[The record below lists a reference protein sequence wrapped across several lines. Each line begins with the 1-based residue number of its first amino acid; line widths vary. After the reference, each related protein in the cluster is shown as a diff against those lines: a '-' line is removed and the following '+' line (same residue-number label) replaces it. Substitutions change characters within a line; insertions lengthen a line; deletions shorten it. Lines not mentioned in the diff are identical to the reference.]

1 MLNSKSAVLIT
12 LGITSF
18 LVPYMGS
25 SLNLAL
31 PELAQAFDLDA
42 KKLGWVTSAFL
53 IATAIFQIPFA
64 KIADLFGRKKVFL
77 LGVALF
83 GTSSVACAVA
93 WNFASLI
100 AFRVFAGLGSA
111 MIFGTNLAILSAT
124 YEERERGKAMGV
136 LTSVVYMA
144 LAVGPFLGGILT
156 HYFGWE
162 SVFLIPGA
170 ILIVQAISVPFF
182 IKNEWV
188 EDSSK
193 HFDKRG
199 SLIYGLAVF
208 CFIFG
213 FSECPNI
220 YAFILVFAG
229 ILLFVF
235 FYNYE
240 KHREEPVF
248 HVRLFGGN
256 KVFTLASIAT
266 LFSYAATTASYFLL
280 SLYLQF
286 VRGFDARTAG
296 LVLVSSAVVQSIIA
310 FFAGRLADKF
320 EPSKISMLGM
330 GLNAIGLLG
339 LVFAGIESSIFFV
352 VAMLLFLGLGVGLFG
367 APNTKVIMCSVEK
380 KHISQ
385 ASATVGTMRLSGQ
398 AFSMGIAMMSISLF
412 IGDSPII
419 PENFENFMQSW
430 KFTFVF
436 CAILCIVG
444 AIASRTCVKLPK
456 HIV

>member
-1 MLNSKSAVLIT
+1 MLTNKTAVLIT
-12 LGITSF
+12 LSITSF

-31 PELAQAFDLDA
+31 PELAHAFNLDA
-42 KKLGWVTSAFL
+42 KKLGWITSAFL
-53 IATAIFQIPFA
+53 IATAVFQIPFA

-83 GTSSVACAVA
+83 GVSSVACAGA
-93 WNFASLI
+93 WDFVSLI
-100 AFRVFAGLGSA
+100 VFRVFSGLGSA
-111 MIFGTNLAILSAT
+111 MIFGTNLAILSST
-124 YEERERGKAMGV
+124 YEASERGKAMGV
-136 LTSVVYMA
+136 LTAVVYMA

-162 SVFLIPGA
+162 SVFYIPGT
-170 ILIVQAISVPFF
+170 ILIVQAISVPLL
-182 IKNEWV
+182 IKREWK

-199 SLIYGLAVF
+199 SLIFGLAMF
-208 CFIFG
+208 CFVFG
-213 FSECPNI
+213 FSEFPHI
-220 YAFILVFAG
+220 YAFALVLVG
-229 ILLFVF
+229 ILLFVS

-240 KHREEPVF
+240 KHKEDPVF

-256 KVFTLASIAT
+256 KVFTLASIAAF
-266 LFSYAATTASYFLL
+266 FSYAATTASFFML

-286 VRGFDARTAG
+286 VRGFDARDAG
-296 LVLVSSAVVQSIIA
+296 LVLVSAAVVQSIVA
-310 FFAGRLADKF
+310 FFAGSLADKF

-330 GLNAIGLLG
+330 SLNAIGLFG
-339 LVFAGIESSIFFV
+339 LFFAELDSSLFFIIP
-352 VAMLLFLGLGVGLFG
+352 MLLFLGIGIGVFG
-367 APNTKVIMCSVEK
+367 APNTKVIMGSVEK
-380 KHISQ
+380 KLISQ

-412 IGDSPII
+412 IGNSPIV

-430 KFTFVF
+430 RLSFIF
-436 CAILCIVG
+436 CATLCIVG
-444 AIASRTCVKLPK
+444 AYTSRACVKLPK
-456 HIV
+456 H

>member
-1 MLNSKSAVLIT
+1 MKSAVLIT
-12 LGITSF
+12 LSITSF
-18 LVPYMGS
+18 LVPYMGA

-42 KKLGWVTSAFL
+42 KKLGWVNSAFL
-53 IATAIFQIPFA
+53 IATAIFQVPFA
-64 KIADLFGRKKVFL
+64 KIADLFGRKKIFL

-83 GTSSVACAVA
+83 GVSSVACAGA
-93 WNFASLI
+93 WDFTSLI
-100 AFRVFAGLGSA
+100 VFRIFSGLGSA
-111 MIFGTNLAILSAT
+111 MIFGTNLAILSST
-124 YEERERGKAMGV
+124 YEAHERGKAMGF

-144 LAVGPFLGGILT
+144 LAIGPFLGGILT

-162 SVFLIPGA
+162 SVFYIPGV
-170 ILIVQAISVPFF
+170 ILIAQAISVPFF
-182 IKNEWV
+182 IKHEWI
-188 EDSSK
+188 EASSK

-213 FSECPNI
+213 FSEFPNMF
-220 YAFILVFAG
+220 AFILVAVG
-229 ILLFVF
+229 TLLFIF

-240 KHREEPVF
+240 KGREEPVF

-256 KVFTLASIAT
+256 KIFTLASLTT
-266 LFSYAATTASYFLL
+266 LFSYMASAASYFML

-286 VRGFDARTAG
+286 VRGFDARDAG
-296 LVLVSSAVVQSIIA
+296 LVLVSSAVVQSIA
-310 FFAGRLADKF
+310 ALFAGRLADKF
-320 EPSKISMLGM
+320 EPSKIAMLGM
-330 GLNAIGLLG
+330 ALSAIGLLG
-339 LVFAGIESSIFFV
+339 LVFAGTQSSMV
-352 VAMLLFLGLGVGLFG
+352 VIVVMLFFLGLGLGLF
-367 APNTKVIMCSVEK
+367 ASPNTKVIMGSVER

-430 KFTFVF
+430 RFTFIL
-436 CAILCIVG
+436 CAILCI
-444 AIASRTCVKLPK
+444 ASVYTSRACANLRLK
-456 HIV
+456 